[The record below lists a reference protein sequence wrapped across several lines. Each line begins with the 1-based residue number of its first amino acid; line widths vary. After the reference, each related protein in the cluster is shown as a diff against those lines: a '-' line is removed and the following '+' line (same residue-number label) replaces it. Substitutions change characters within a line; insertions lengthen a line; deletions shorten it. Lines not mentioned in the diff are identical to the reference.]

1 MKRFAA
7 VLIAFV
13 FLFGIT
19 SAMYAGQVSQMVVF
33 GDSLSDTGNT
43 YIATSGLLPGP
54 PLYATGLFTDGINS
68 LPSTTGPL
76 GVWDQQLA
84 TQLGITSPAPYLA
97 GTGGANFAF
106 GSAQTGNDPNF
117 PTNNGVPYIGDQVN
131 VYLSTQSS
139 SLSSNTLYTFWGGA
153 NDILNGVS
161 PQTAV
166 NNLVQNIDTLAT
178 DGGKYF
184 MWLNLPPLGDT
195 PFGLASGESSTL
207 NTLSGLFDSEWAA
220 AIQQL
225 DLQFPSI
232 TLVGV
237 DINSLFNS
245 ILADPA
251 AYGFA
256 NVDSAAQAL
265 SVDPNTY
272 LFWDSLHPT
281 TEGHMLVANL
291 AYTDFERAVTPTPE
305 PATLVLCALGLC
317 AMLAAS
323 RLTRRQ
329 QVRRSFKAS
338 Q

>member
-1 MKRFAA
+1 MKRIATFLTAFA
-7 VLIAFV
+7 
-13 FLFGIT
+13 FLFSMA
-19 SAMYAGQVSQMVVF
+19 SASFAGQVTQMVVF

-54 PLYATGLFTDGINS
+54 PAYATGLFTDGPNS
-68 LPSTTGPL
+68 APATTGPV

-84 TQLGITSPAPYLA
+84 TLLNVSSPTPYLA

-117 PTNNGVPYIGDQVN
+117 PNNNGVPYIGDQVN

-139 SLSSNTLYTFWGGA
+139 SLSSSTLYTFWGGA

-166 NNLVQNIDTLAT
+166 DNLVQNIDTLAA

-195 PFGLASGESSTL
+195 PFGLASGESTTL
-207 NTLSGLFDSEWAA
+207 NALSGLFDSEWAA
-220 AIQQL
+220 AMQQIEM
-225 DLQFPSI
+225 QFPSI

-237 DINSLFNS
+237 DVNSLFNS

-256 NVDSAAQAL
+256 NINSPAQGL
-265 SVDPNTY
+265 NVDPNTY
-272 LFWDSLHPT
+272 LFWDGLHPT
-281 TEGHMLVANL
+281 TEGHMQVADL

-305 PATLVLCALGLC
+305 PTTFVLTFLGIIGL
-317 AMLAAS
+317 LAAS
-323 RLTRRQ
+323 RIMPRQ
-329 QVRRSFKAS
+329 KSAS
-338 Q
+338 SSEAFL